1 MINEIVLAI
10 IQSFSEFLPISSS
23 GHLAL
28 YSKIFTTPNL
38 FYFTVLHL
46 ASLFA
51 VLFFLK
57 DEIKTLLTFN
67 KESKK
72 MWIYLIVATI
82 PAAMIGFLFNDFVE
96 ETFNSFLFLGIAFL
110 LTGFILFSTKFFKNK
125 NRELTLKSSLKIGL
139 MQMFALF
146 PGISR
151 SGITISTGLFQ
162 GLNKEKIA
170 KFSFLLFIPL
180 SLGAFLLELI
190 KLENYFFDFSLII
203 GFLICFSLSFF
214 FLNLLVKIIK
224 ANKFWIFS
232 FYCWF
237 MGIISFILHFF

>member
-1 MINEIVLAI
+1 MINKIILAI

-28 YSKIFTTPNL
+28 YSKIFTTPDL
-38 FYFTVLHL
+38 FYFTLLHL

-51 VLFFLK
+51 VLIFLK
-57 DEIKTLLTFN
+57 DEIRFLLKFN
-67 KESKK
+67 KESRKI
-72 MWIYLIVATI
+72 WVYLIIATI
-82 PAAMIGFLFNDFVE
+82 PAAIVGFFLNDFIE
-96 ETFNSFLFLGIAFL
+96 GTFNSFLFLSIAFL
-110 LTGFILFSTKFFKNK
+110 FTGLILYSTKFFKQNNK
-125 NRELTLKSSLKIGL
+125 ELNFKSSLKIGL

-162 GLNKEKIA
+162 GLNKEEVA

-190 KLENYFFDFSLII
+190 KLKNYFFDFSLII
-203 GFLICFSLSFF
+203 GFLVCFIFSFL
-214 FLNLLVKIIK
+214 FLNLLIKIIR
-224 ANKFWIFS
+224 ADKFWMFS
-232 FYCWF
+232 FYCWL
-237 MGIISFILHFF
+237 ISVISFILYFL